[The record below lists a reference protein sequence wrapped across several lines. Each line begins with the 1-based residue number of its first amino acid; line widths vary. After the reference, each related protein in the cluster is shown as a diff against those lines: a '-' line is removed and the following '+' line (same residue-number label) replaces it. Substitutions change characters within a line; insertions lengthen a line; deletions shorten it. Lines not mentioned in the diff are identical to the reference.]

1 MKGNVLITGL
11 MLLSTLPLFSCGGSE
26 VGSPGSSGSND
37 SGIVIQSVSIAGV
50 ETDTDKVPDIDANV
64 RVCKVDATTGE
75 VTYEKGLFRVSAEIT
90 ILAKKLN
97 ESGLSNPP
105 FPASVEECTI
115 TYLKSN
121 SDPSAPVIPSMTIY
135 PNCVFND
142 SVEATCSVP
151 LIDIQRKRDY
161 WAAISNG
168 LNLPSEYPTHYVA
181 KYYCKYKSEFG
192 TGYFPVEYDFWMA
205 DFNTCTD

>member
-1 MKGNVLITGL
+1 MNGKLLISGL
-11 MLLSTLPLFSCGGSE
+11 MLLFTLPLVSCGGSE

-50 ETDTDKVPDIDANV
+50 ETNTDKVPDVDANV
-64 RVCKVDATTGE
+64 HVCSIDATTGE
-75 VTYEKGLFRVSAEIT
+75 AEFEEGLFRVSAEIT

-115 TYLKSN
+115 TYLKAN
-121 SDPSAPVIPSMTIY
+121 EDPSAPVISSLTFF

-142 SVEATCSVP
+142 SVEAKCSVP

-192 TGYFPVEYDFWMA
+192 TGYFPVEYDFWIA
-205 DFNTCTD
+205 DFNTCAK